1 MLTLPVDT
9 PVVSNIRHAPEP
21 NSLVS
26 VIIATYNRREKVIR
40 AINSV
45 LGQTYPS
52 IEVIVV
58 DDGSTD
64 GTPEALER
72 RFGNRIRL
80 VKSRHCG
87 NPNAVRQQ
95 GLDRAKGQWISFLDS
110 DDWLCSDKVSRQVD
124 YLQQHPE
131 WGAVYCDMK
140 RVDEQGT
147 LLSGSWFGDR
157 SRMREGNLFPTVLNI
172 VQPGQKGYEL
182 YLNWLLIR
190 REVLQQTGGLNT
202 RLPFL
207 EDWEFV
213 LRLCAHTRLG
223 CLRQSLVVAER
234 GTGNNYAEQYRTDYH
249 SDPAR
254 FALPVLDHLLGLDL
268 PVSSRLIKRAK
279 SRVLLVSASRHFK
292 SGHHKQGWTYWCKAV
307 QQWPLQPALLTS
319 LVYGLY
325 SKGRMR

>member
-1 MLTLPVDT
+1 MMTLPADA
-9 PVVSNIRHAPEP
+9 PVVSGIRQSPEP
-21 NSLVS
+21 DSLVS

-45 LGQTYPS
+45 LDQTYPS

-72 RFGNRIRL
+72 RFGNRVQL

-110 DDWLCSDKVSRQVD
+110 DDWLCPDKVSRQVD
-124 YLQQHPE
+124 YLQQNPG

-140 RVDEQGT
+140 RVDAQGT
-147 LLSGSWFGDR
+147 LLSESWFGDR
-157 SRMREGNLFPTVLNI
+157 SRMREGNLFPIVLSI
-172 VQPGQKGYEL
+172 FQPGQKGYEL

-213 LRLCAHTRLG
+213 LRLCAHTRIG

-234 GTGNNYAEQYRTDYH
+234 GTGSNYAEQYHPAYH

-254 FALPVLDHLLGLDL
+254 FALPVLNNLLSLDL
-268 PVSSRLIKRAK
+268 PVPGRLIKRAK
-279 SRVLLVSASRHFK
+279 SQVLLRSASRRFK
-292 SGHHKQGWTYWCKAV
+292 SHHYKQGWSYWWQAAK
-307 QQWPLQPALLTS
+307 QWPLQPAILTS
-319 LVYGLY
+319 LIYGLY